1 MFNPSLTGVSPAA
14 DEAILV
20 NEAPLCRR
28 KLNFRSSASSKGSR
42 QGRPG
47 AVDSVA
53 HGEGDGKGEANTLAV
68 AIQLYSYYTLD
79 SSYSS
84 NYTASL
90 PALASS
96 PDTGLCYIYTCV
108 CT

>member
-1 MFNPSLTGVSPAA
+1 M
-14 DEAILV
+14 

-42 QGRPG
+42 QGRPA

-53 HGEGDGKGEANTLAV
+53 HGEGDGEGEANTLAV
-68 AIQLYSYYTLD
+68 AKKLYSYYTLD

-96 PDTGLCYIYTCV
+96 PDTGLALLYIYVCV
-108 CT
+108 YVD